1 MAKNFPLFL
10 DFEESFALVIVFSF
24 FFFFQ
29 ILEFYVYIESLE
41 TDVTDKLEIRQIFYH
56 YSFFNF
62 KEFFLPN
69 FSLSTGKIIGV
80 SLLLEVS
87 VERK

>member
-1 MAKNFPLFL
+1 MTKNFPLFL
-10 DFEESFALVIVFSF
+10 DFEEYFALVIVFF

-80 SLLLEVS
+80 SLLLEAS

>member
-1 MAKNFPLFL
+1 MAKNFSLFL
-10 DFEESFALVIVFSF
+10 DFEEYFALVIVFF

-41 TDVTDKLEIRQIFYH
+41 TDVTDKLEIRQIFYY

-80 SLLLEVS
+80 SLLLEAS